1 MRKPAHILKFFM
13 ILYFAASI
21 IPAYGQVGDTL
32 QIGIHEYP
40 PFVIKDLD
48 GSYRGLSIDL
58 WTGINKNL
66 NRPYRLVE
74 FSDEIGIIRAL
85 DYGDIDFSINP
96 LINTPQRM
104 KKFDVTQ
111 PFYISTI
118 GVAITTS
125 SQSQFQIFISNFFS
139 GAFLNIVFLLLS
151 ILLFFGTL
159 LWLLERKNNKYQ
171 FRPGILGLLDGLW
184 WAAVTMT
191 TVGYGDK
198 APKTG
203 AGRTIAIIWMFT
215 AVIII
220 SSFTATIA
228 STLTVN
234 TLAGKIEGL
243 SDLKSVDKIGIVG
256 ASDSADFL
264 FRNEMEPYETYRTPG
279 RALRALANKEIKVL
293 LHDKAMLDYLIAS
306 NALQEKIQL
315 LRADFDER
323 YRCFVFP
330 KGHEAY
336 NSVNEG
342 LIQYILD
349 PEWKESLMKF
359 GAANQ

>member
-1 MRKPAHILKFFM
+1 MKRTIHILKIVLFLYAAC
-13 ILYFAASI
+13 ILNAH
-21 IPAYGQVGDTL
+21 GQQGDTL

-48 GSYRGLSIDL
+48 GSYRGLSVDL
-58 WTGINKNL
+58 WTGINKKINK
-66 NRPYRLVE
+66 PYRFVE

-85 DYGDIDFSINP
+85 DYGDIDLSINP

-125 SQSQFQIFISNFFS
+125 SQSQFQIFLSNFFS

-159 LWLLERKNNKYQ
+159 LWLLERKYNKYQ
-171 FRPGILGLLDGLW
+171 FRPGIMGLLDGLW

-234 TLAGKIEGL
+234 TLEGKIEGL

-256 ASDSADFL
+256 ASNSADFL
-264 FRNEMEPYETYRTPG
+264 FRNEMEAYEIYRTPT
-279 RALRALANKEIKVL
+279 RALRALTNKEIRVL
-293 LHDKAMLDYLIAS
+293 LHDRVMLDYLVS
-306 NALQEKIQL
+306 TNSLQEKVQL
-315 LRADFDER
+315 LQADFDES
-323 YRCFVFP
+323 YRCFIFP
-330 KGHEAY
+330 KGHEEF
-336 NSVNEG
+336 NTVNEG
-342 LIQYILD
+342 LIEYILN
-349 PEWKESLMKF
+349 PEWKESLRKF